1 VLFNDEVDAVIL
13 GGTSGARM
21 EAIFDDDF
29 KQADRIDPAAWR
41 ERPLAERF
49 DEIVARL
56 FWEYWL

>member
-29 KQADRIDPAAWR
+29 KQADRIGPAAWH